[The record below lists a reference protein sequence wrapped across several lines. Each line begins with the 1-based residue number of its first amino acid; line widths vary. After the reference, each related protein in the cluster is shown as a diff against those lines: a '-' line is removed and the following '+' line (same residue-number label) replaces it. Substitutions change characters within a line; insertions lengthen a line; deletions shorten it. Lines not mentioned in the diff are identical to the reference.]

1 VRDGI
6 PGGDLVEDPCGR
18 GGGEVV
24 LHLQD
29 GGVEAH
35 EAAQGRRPGAHR
47 RLPRHRPRGHGD
59 EGRGGEE
66 VLRHGQVDGAV
77 ARGGRG
83 GAGREAG
90 RGRGLEGADGPED
103 QVRNGEISA
112 LDAEHKLAA
121 ESHAQAAA
129 YCESLRRDIRDGE
142 ARLALP
148 PEKEAGQPPREE
160 AQKKI
165 ADAQVN
171 LPAAE
176 NAEAGWK
183 AHAEAKLKVLDTEKQ
198 AWAAE
203 YAKLYEEYKARE
215 DAAATAQKHA
225 DQCRTELESAF
236 ENLGQS
242 MMVAGAG
249 VDIETLVEPVKRA
262 SDLKARIQD
271 AEQKILHHK
280 DVVAATKKGFLRF
293 LGYTG
298 GAFLGLVV
306 LGIVLAA
313 VL

>member
-1 VRDGI
+1 MAFPGAIWSKIRADAAAAKSCYTSKMAVWKLTKQRKADGQALIVAYRDI
-6 PGGDLVEDPCGR
+6 GR
-18 GGGEVV
+18 GATGTKAAEERKSYGTVKSTEQ
-24 LHLQD
+24 LLA
-29 GGVEAH
+29 EA
-35 EAAQGRRPGAHR
+35 EAALAERQA
-47 RLPRHRPRGHGD
+47 
-59 EGRGGEE
+59 
-66 VLRHGQVDGAV
+66 
-77 ARGGRG
+77 
-83 GAGREAG
+83 EAG
-90 RGRGLEGADGPED
+90 ASKARMDQRT